1 MRKKGVFNNG
11 ISKWLPARF
20 GALWNYR
27 SFVASM
33 VVREFRVRYL
43 GSLLGSVWSIL
54 NPLAMIFIYTII
66 FSKVMRARL
75 AGVDDTMAFGIFL
88 CSGLITWGFFSE
100 LLSRCQNIFIEQ
112 ANMLKKIR
120 FPRIA
125 LPAVLFLS
133 CSLNFLII
141 FGIFAVFL
149 LLTGR
154 FPGWSFV
161 GFLPLLMIQQGFA
174 LGFGVFL
181 GTLNVFF
188 RDIGHFIGIVLQF
201 WFWLTPIVYPITILP
216 ERIRDLI
223 ELNPMTQIVLNYQQI
238 VLQNAWPSWDK
249 LYYHIVGSLVFMV
262 LGAIVFT
269 RLSGDIIDEL

>member
-1 MRKKGVFNNG
+1 MRKKGLFNNG
-11 ISKWLPARF
+11 LSKWLPSRF
-20 GALWNYR
+20 GALWQYR

-43 GSLLGSVWSIL
+43 GSLLGSLWSIL

-66 FSKVMRARL
+66 FSKIMRARL

-88 CSGLITWGFFSE
+88 CSGLLTWGYFSE

-112 ANMLKKIR
+112 SAMLKKIR
-120 FPRIA
+120 FPRII

-141 FGIFAVFL
+141 FGIFTIFL

-154 FPGWSFV
+154 FPGWSIV

-188 RDIGHFIGIVLQF
+188 RDIGHFVGIALQF

-216 ERIRDLI
+216 ERIRGLI
-223 ELNPMTQIVLNYQQI
+223 E
-238 VLQNAWPSWDK
+238 
-249 LYYHIVGSLVFMV
+249 
-262 LGAIVFT
+262 
-269 RLSGDIIDEL
+269 